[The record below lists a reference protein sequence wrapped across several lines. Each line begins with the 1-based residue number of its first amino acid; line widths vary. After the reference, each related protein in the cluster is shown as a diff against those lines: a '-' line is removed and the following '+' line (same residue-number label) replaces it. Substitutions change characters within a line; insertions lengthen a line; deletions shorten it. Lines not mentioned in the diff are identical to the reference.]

1 MWANVGCWISIFALI
16 ASRIFNPAS
25 FNLEAFLGVTS
36 KPSWS
41 AEIIQKKLPP
51 NEISNLTCP
60 TPSTSSSTS
69 RLYKNDSTFLN
80 ETSFT
85 LAPLSFN

>member
-1 MWANVGCWISIFALI
+1 MLALI

-25 FNLEAFLGVTS
+25 FNLEAFSGLTS

-51 NEISNLTCP
+51 NEISNLTKIDIKE
-60 TPSTSSSTS
+60 
-69 RLYKNDSTFLN
+69 LYEIIFKLEMKNIVMNIKENFYTLN
-80 ETSFT
+80 
-85 LAPLSFN
+85 